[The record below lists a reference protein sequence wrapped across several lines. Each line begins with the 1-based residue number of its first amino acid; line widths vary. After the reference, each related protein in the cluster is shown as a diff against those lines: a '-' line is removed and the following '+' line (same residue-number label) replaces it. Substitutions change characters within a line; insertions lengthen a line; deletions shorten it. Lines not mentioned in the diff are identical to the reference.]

1 MNAAANWIERKK
13 NIQLTKGVT
22 YVLQRQADSQEK
34 TEHLNFIQRS
44 SLNRTNLFKERIK
57 DLWLNYTEPIETVA
71 SLMSSYESERAS
83 NNHNNQGQ
91 QIIKDLKEVYVIKD
105 NAYYAVNFYTG
116 MMVEDSPILHD
127 NPPDFYE
134 VEGSLVSISTTS
146 DTVHVLD
153 TLENIIT
160 RAAEKGW
167 PKKHISEMLLRFVHS
182 YLPMLSGAVFARKDS
197 MHVLETILNSV
208 SFHHLTKKL
217 KAAMTNLVRMP
228 DQPISNVMLAYTS
241 LLCEAAKLEDP
252 SYDEHRAKEKA
263 EKQACRTVRF
273 FLEPVLASQME
284 DLRKE
289 YRLHFERDMTLQ
301 DIIDFV
307 DEAECEPQYQLR
319 SPRGLK
325 QQPFPMSIYNN
336 QINRIMDRY
345 DQDELSVNAITRSP
359 VQTQRTEYERL
370 NQSLAEKAQNADTTF
385 TKGDEKLVTEY
396 ANDAYSLRQNPKMP
410 QKFGG
415 GSNPLARGRSQFKP
429 NMSSTPFGG
438 ARKKDTRTEHR
449 ARSQSP
455 ADWDERYWDKKR
467 NGNDS
472 YGGRGQT
479 QRSKSPMPKRAE
491 SPIYSN
497 TPNKTS
503 NRPTSTSPS
512 AREGRTRT
520 GSITY
525 RSNSGNVRR
534 ISGTRILRRS
544 TSRDGRKQ
552 SKSPADA
559 SRNTGK
565 GGCRLCGQKNHSTPG
580 PFNVAS
586 CPMYDRAPVTR
597 QPCPNCHKGLHHPHW
612 MCKQGKPIS
621 LSRANSPSFRPST
634 PTQKN

>member
-22 YVLQRQADSQEK
+22 YVLERQQDSREK

-71 SLMSSYESERAS
+71 SLMSRYESERAAS
-83 NNHNNQGQ
+83 NIQHGQ

-127 NPPDFYE
+127 SPPDFYE
-134 VEGSLVSISTTS
+134 VEGALVSISTTS
-146 DTVHVLD
+146 NTVHVLD

-217 KAAMTNLVRMP
+217 KAAMANLVRTP
-228 DQPISNVMLAYTS
+228 DQPISTVMLSYTS

-252 SYDEHRAKEKA
+252 GYDEHRAKEKA

-273 FLEPVLASQME
+273 FLEPALASQME

-289 YRLHFERDMTLQ
+289 FRLHFEKDMTLQ
-301 DIIDFV
+301 DIIEFI
-307 DEAECEPQYQLR
+307 DEAECEPQFQLR

-336 QINRIMDRY
+336 QINRVTDVY
-345 DQDELSVNAITRSP
+345 DQDGLSINAITRSP
-359 VQTQRTEYERL
+359 VQHQKTEYDRL
-370 NQSLAEKAQNADTTF
+370 NQSLAEKAQNANTTF
-385 TKGDEKLVTEY
+385 SKGDEGLITEHPNETY
-396 ANDAYSLRQNPKMP
+396 NLRHNPRVP

-415 GSNPLARGRSQFKP
+415 GSNPLARGRSQFRP
-429 NMSSTPFGG
+429 GASSTPSGG
-438 ARKKDTRTEHR
+438 ARKKETAGANYR

-455 ADWDERYWDKKR
+455 AAWEEDFWRGAKLPS
-467 NGNDS
+467 NSSND
-472 YGGRGQT
+472 RRQLD
-479 QRSKSPMPKRAE
+479 RSKSPNLRRAE

-497 TPNKTS
+497 LPQGTPN
-503 NRPTSTSPS
+503 RPRSASPHS
-512 AREGRTRT
+512 REGRMRT
-520 GSITY
+520 GGITY

-534 ISGTRILRRS
+534 ISGNRILRRS
-544 TSRDGRKQ
+544 SSRDARKP
-552 SKSPADA
+552 SRSPG
-559 SRNTGK
+559 RNTVQ

-586 CPMYDRAPVTR
+586 CPMYDRATVTR
-597 QPCPNCHKGLHHPHW
+597 QQCTNCNKGLHHPHW
-612 MCKQGKPIS
+612 LCKQGKPIS

-634 PTQKN
+634 PNQKN